1 MEWKGGELQTA
12 GIHGLKDGAVKV
24 RYGQKTAT
32 ISIKPGE
39 TVHLNANLAATN

>member
-1 MEWKGGELQTA
+1 MEWKDGELQTA